1 MAESPNPNLVPENVK
16 TALRKGLVDFELGDA
31 LRDLLLD
38 AAEGKGGRRLKVC
51 PLTQADARDKKAL
64 KDLDTFGWRIA
75 VRTEDY
81 SAIAADVY
89 TKDLIEPRVACV
101 RRGPHVVKMLDA
113 VEAEIRR
120 GGTEVPLQEQGLR
133 LIVSP
138 ALFTQALWS
147 QPAGTVR
154 PFQTLV
160 TTISVGDSFDGQEF
174 LGRLSDLANQL
185 LKIKGQPQG

>member
-1 MAESPNPNLVPENVK
+1 MAETPNPNLVPENVK
-16 TALRKGLVDFELGDA
+16 TALRKGLVKFELKPDWQ
-31 LRDLLLD
+31 DLLLS
-38 AAEGKGGRRLKVC
+38 AAEGNGGRRLKVY
-51 PLTQADARDKKAL
+51 PLSHADARDKKAL
-64 KDLDTFGWRIA
+64 KDLDSFGWRIA
-75 VRTEDY
+75 VKTEDN

-101 RRGPHVVKMLDA
+101 RRGPHVVKLLDA

-120 GGTEVPLQEQGLR
+120 GGTEVSQQEQGLR

-147 QPAGTVR
+147 EHAGTVR

-160 TTISVGDSFDGQEF
+160 TTISVEDRLDAADF
-174 LGRLSDLANQL
+174 LGRVSDLANQL

>member
-1 MAESPNPNLVPENVK
+1 MAETPNPNLVPENVK
-16 TALRKGLVDFELGDA
+16 TALRKGLVKFELKPDWQ
-31 LRDLLLD
+31 DLLLS
-38 AAEGKGGRRLKVC
+38 AAEGNGGRRLKVY
-51 PLTQADARDKKAL
+51 PLSHADARDKKAL
-64 KDLDTFGWRIA
+64 KDLDSFGWRIA
-75 VRTEDY
+75 VRTKD

-89 TKDLIEPRVACV
+89 TKNLDKPRVACV
-101 RRGPHVVKMLDA
+101 RRGPHVVKLLDA

-120 GGTEVPLQEQGLR
+120 GGTEVSQQEQGLR

-147 QPAGTVR
+147 EHAGTVR

-160 TTISVGDSFDGQEF
+160 TTISVDDSFDGQEF
-174 LGRLSDLANQL
+174 LGCLSDLANQL